1 MQINLVLP
9 GPDGNQVTDQVS
21 ISDYVNILIDQ
32 QQEQDVRT
40 NSCFYTSFYN
50 FFAKYHKS

>member
-40 NSCFYTSFYN
+40 NS
-50 FFAKYHKS
+50 FFLFILLL